1 MKLWTGFIWLT
12 IGPNGWPFKTTVYVI
27 VSGRAR
33 NFSAGWEF
41 CSLELVWDQ
50 IGSRSPSFTVCV
62 TADSAFAFPYSFME
76 FIVLNRW
83 QYFCWHCNKISIF
96 NYFTSLAARINL
108 QNLPRHMNSWRAAY
122 WIRVNLS
129 LPPSLPPLL
138 ILWSPAA
145 QRVDMVYHWGWK
157 WWMCSVPLA
166 ESCFMSK
173 NRSYFI
179 AKHSNYSTHISGGLV
194 LFKESNLKVILRISW
209 VVVLK

>member
-1 MKLWTGFIWLT
+1 M
-12 IGPNGWPFKTTVYVI
+12 I

-33 NFSAGWEF
+33 NFSAGREF
-41 CSLELVWDQ
+41 CSLELVSDQ
-50 IGSRSPSFTVCV
+50 IGSRSLIFTFCF
-62 TADSAFAFPYSFME
+62 TAGSAFAFPCSFMK

-83 QYFCWHCNKISIF
+83 QYFCRHCNRSQYSIIF
-96 NYFTSLAARINL
+96 RRWQHVNL
-108 QNLPRHMNSWRAAY
+108 QNLPWHMNSWRAAY

-145 QRVDMVYHWGWK
+145 QRVDMAYHWGWK

-179 AKHSNYSTHISGGLV
+179 AKHSNYSTHISSGLV
-194 LFKESNLKVILRISW
+194 LLKESNLKMMLRISW